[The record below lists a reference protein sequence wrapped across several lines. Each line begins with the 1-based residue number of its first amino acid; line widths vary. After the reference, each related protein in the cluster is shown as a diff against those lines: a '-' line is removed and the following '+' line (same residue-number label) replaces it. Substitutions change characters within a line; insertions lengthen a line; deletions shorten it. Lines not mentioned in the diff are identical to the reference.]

1 MKVLNARYYIYR
13 HIRPDTAQVFYVGLG
28 SYGEKKNYQRAH
40 SIKNRNKHW
49 KNIVNKCEGIFK
61 VEIMVDNLSKENAV
75 IEECRF
81 IKLYGRKDLDKGY
94 LCNMTDGGEGVKEL
108 SEESRKMIS
117 NKRLGVKNPMYGK
130 NLSKEALLK
139 KSVAMSGKNNHN
151 FGKALPDY
159 QKEIN
164 RKAQTGRKDSG
175 STILNRCKNLKKEV
189 VDTTLNIMYD
199 SIQDVANQYGYSCSH
214 MTRLIKSNYHNLKF
228 VA

>member
-13 HIRPDTAQVFYVGLG
+13 HIRPDTNQVFYVGLG
-28 SYGEKKNYQRAH
+28 SYGEKKNYQRAY

-81 IKLYGRKDLDKGY
+81 IKIYGRRDLDKGY

-108 SEESRKMIS
+108 SKESRKVIS
-117 NKRLGVKNPMYGK
+117 EKRLGPKNPMYGK
-130 NLSKEALLK
+130 KLSKEALLK
-139 KSVAMSGKNNHN
+139 KSVAMSGINNHN
-151 FGKALPDY
+151 FGKALPLC

-164 RKAQTGRKDSG
+164 RQAQLGRKQS
-175 STILNRCKNLKKEV
+175 SNTIFKRCKSLKKEV
-189 VDTTLNIMYD
+189 VDMTLGILYD
-199 SIQDVANQYGYSCSH
+199 SIQDVAQQYGYSCSH
-214 MTRLIKSNYHNLKF
+214 MTRLITNNYCNLKF